1 MASTV
6 YTESVVTL
14 NATQAE
20 ATMNALKSS
29 ADDLRKKMIEAT
41 KLGNTEDAAK
51 YQKQLDQVN
60 KSMQSIRKETK
71 DYADIMKKINGSSLN
86 ELAKAYS
93 GLNRQI
99 KNLVPGTQ
107 EFIEKSKQLKQVKAR
122 MDEINAGIKG
132 TNKTLDSLKGL
143 LPKIGLATFFVAAG
157 KALMKFAKDA
167 VAQTQLIGDRWGQ
180 FTSGMSHA
188 YNTFVADLSSGKGW
202 KELIQN
208 MRDSYKVGKE
218 VAAILD
224 EIFERNN
231 SLSLKE
237 AEYNVEIEK
246 NKQIMKDVSK
256 TDEERLAAA
265 EEAMRLERELANERK
280 EIAAQE
286 AEARKMEL
294 QDRTKLSD
302 AELEFYVKE
311 YNQNRDILLQA
322 QEYNAEVRRLENT
335 VKASQ
340 MSAMWANNAVSAA
353 QAGEQIQAAQKALR
367 DYIDTADEGLKKV
380 AEMDAKYQLSND
392 ELVDNYVKATVKM
405 KNADADYYR
414 STTRTVTTINSLRKD
429 ISNSRQK
436 ASEDAYKKEISDVDK
451 HQREMQ
457 VKAKEAY
464 AKGEISEKQYQDRL
478 LAIQEQ
484 ALKSKMA
491 ISERYKKDTIEFQS
505 QLLDLTIKQQEEFRK
520 LMEEAEKDAEKVFKE
535 IYEQSEAEIKEIMD
549 QIDVEFEAEIQH
561 LLELVDKAKEVRDA
575 LDPSTALG
583 EQMQTEM
590 ASLQE
595 MYDNRLLTEE
605 EFQKAK
611 QALVKRYMQE
621 NLNIE
626 LEGWEKGMQK
636 AQSIIEGVSNMVTA
650 LQDAE
655 QAHLDARMK
664 AEIAAVGDNAER
676 KEEIENEYEQKKL
689 ETQKKYAVADM
700 VISIAKTLAA
710 GALAVMQAFAQLGPI
725 PGAIAAGIIGIT
737 TAAEVA
743 SIVAQKNAIMATT
756 AGSTGSSSSST
767 QIGARVPTGFSS
779 GGYTTPASNDYQE
792 VGVVHANEWVA
803 PASMVRS
810 NPIVFRRLEQARKR
824 GTSISGISGFADGGM
839 TSPSSD
845 MVAPSLASM
854 DPALIAQLV
863 AVLQYII
870 DNGIPA
876 YVVLS
881 QINAQQELQMNMKKI
896 TGKV

>member
-1 MASTV
+1 MASTI
-6 YTESVVTL
+6 YTESIVTL

-71 DYADIMKKINGSSLN
+71 DYADIMKKLNGSSLN

-122 MDEINAGIKG
+122 MDEINSGIKG

-167 VAQTQLIGDRWGQ
+167 VAQTQLIGDKWGQ

-188 YNTFVADLSSGKGW
+188 YNTFVADLTSGKGW
-202 KELIQN
+202 KELIEN
-208 MRDSYKVGKE
+208 MRESYKVGKE
-218 VAAILD
+218 VAAMLD
-224 EIFERNN
+224 EIFERQN
-231 SLSLKE
+231 SLSLME

-246 NKQIMKDVSK
+246 NKQIMKDTSK
-256 TDEERLAAA
+256 SEEERLAAA
-265 EEAMRLERELANERK
+265 EEAMRLEKELAEQKK

-302 AELEFYVKE
+302 AELEFYVRQ

-322 QEYNAEVRRLENT
+322 QEYNAHVKELEAAVR
-335 VKASQ
+335 ASKF
-340 MSAMWANNAVSAA
+340 SAMWADNAVAVAA
-353 QAGEQIQAAQKALR
+353 ASQQMQQAQQALQ
-367 DYIDTADEGLKKV
+367 DYINTADEGLKKV

-392 ELVDNYVKATVKM
+392 ELVDNYVKARVKM
-405 KNADADYYR
+405 TNADAEYYR
-414 STTRTVTTINSLRKD
+414 STTKTVTTINSLRKEM
-429 ISNSRQK
+429 SSGHQK
-436 ASEDAYKKEISDVDK
+436 AADDAYKKEISEVDK
-451 HQREMQ
+451 HQKEME

-464 AKGEISEKQYQDRL
+464 AKGEISEQQYQNRL
-478 LAIQEQ
+478 LSIQEQ
-484 ALKSKMA
+484 ALRSKMA
-491 ISERYKKDTIEFQS
+491 ISERYKKETLEYQS
-505 QLLDLTIKQQEEFRK
+505 QLLDMTIKQQQEFKK
-520 LMEEAEKDAEKVFKE
+520 LLEEAEKDAEKVFQE
-535 IYEQSEAEIKEIMD
+535 LAEQSEADIKEIMD
-549 QIDVEFEAEIQH
+549 DLDAEFQAEIDH
-561 LLELVDKAKEVRDA
+561 LLELCDQAKKVRDA
-575 LDPSTALG
+575 LDPKTALG
-583 EQMQTEM
+583 EQMQTEL

-605 EFQKAK
+605 EFQRAK
-611 QALVKRYMQE
+611 HDLVKRYMQE
-621 NLNIE
+621 NLNLE

-636 AQSIIEGVSNMVTA
+636 AQSIIEGASNMVTA

-655 QAHLDARMK
+655 QARLEARMQ
-664 AEIAAVGDNAER
+664 AELSAVGDNAEAR
-676 KEEIENEYEQKKL
+676 EEIENKYEQKKL

-700 VISIAKTLAA
+700 VINIAKTLAA

-725 PGAIAAGIIGIT
+725 AGAVMAGVIGVT
-737 TAAEVA
+737 TAAEIA
-743 SIVAQKNAIMATT
+743 TIVAQKNAIMATT
-756 AGSTGSSSSST
+756 AGSTGSSSP
-767 QIGARVPTGFSS
+767 QIGARVATGYSG
-779 GGYTTPASNDYQE
+779 GGYTTKAGNDYQE

-803 PASMVRS
+803 PASMVRA

-824 GTSISGISGFADGGM
+824 GTSVSGVSGFADGGM
-839 TSPSSD
+839 TTPSSN
-845 MVAPSLASM
+845 MVAPGLSSM
-854 DPALIAQLV
+854 DPALVAQLV

-876 YVVLS
+876 YVLLS
-881 QINAQQELQMNMKKI
+881 EINSQQELQSTMKKI
-896 TGKV
+896 TGKK

>member
-1 MASTV
+1 MASTI
-6 YTESVVTL
+6 YTESIVTL

-71 DYADIMKKINGSSLN
+71 DYADIMKKLNGSSLN

-122 MDEINAGIKG
+122 MDEINSGIKG

-167 VAQTQLIGDRWGQ
+167 VAQTQLIGDKWGQ

-202 KELIQN
+202 RELIQN
-208 MRDSYKVGKE
+208 MRESYKVGKE
-218 VAAILD
+218 VAAMLD
-224 EIFERNN
+224 EIFERQN
-231 SLSLKE
+231 SLSLQE

-246 NKQIMKDVSK
+246 NKQIMKDTSK
-256 TDEERLAAA
+256 TEEERLAAA

-286 AEARKMEL
+286 AEARKLEL
-294 QDRTKLSD
+294 QDRTKMSD
-302 AELEFYVKE
+302 AELEFYIRE

-322 QEYNAEVRRLENT
+322 KEYNAEVRRLEAA
-335 VKASQ
+335 VKASR
-340 MSAMWANNAVSAA
+340 STAMWADNAVAIAA
-353 QAGEQIQAAQKALR
+353 AGEQMERARQALQ
-367 DYIDTADEGLKKV
+367 DYINTADEGLKRV

-392 ELVDNYVKATVKM
+392 ELVDNYVKARVKM
-405 KNADADYYR
+405 TNADADYYR
-414 STTRTVTTINSLRKD
+414 STTRTVTTINSLRKEM
-429 ISNSRQK
+429 SSGHQK
-436 ASEDAYKKEISDVDK
+436 AADDAYKKEISEVEK
-451 HQREMQ
+451 HQKEME

-464 AKGEISEKQYQDRL
+464 AKGEISEQQYQDRL
-478 LAIQEQ
+478 ISIQEQ
-484 ALKSKMA
+484 ALRSKMA
-491 ISERYKKDTIEFQS
+491 ISERYKKETLEYQS
-505 QLLDLTIKQQEEFRK
+505 QLLDMTIKQQQEFKK
-520 LMEEAEKDAEKVFKE
+520 LLEEAEKDAEKVFQD
-535 IYEQSEAEIKEIMD
+535 IAEQSEADIKEIMD
-549 QIDVEFEAEIQH
+549 DLDAEFQAEIDH
-561 LLELVDKAKEVRDA
+561 LLELCDQAKKVRDA
-575 LDPSTALG
+575 LDPKTALG
-583 EQMQTEM
+583 EQMQTEL

-605 EFQKAK
+605 EFQRAK
-611 QALVKRYMQE
+611 HDLVKRYMQE
-621 NLNIE
+621 NLNLE

-636 AQSIIEGVSNMVTA
+636 AQSIIEGASNMVTA

-655 QAHLDARMK
+655 QARLEARMQ
-664 AEIAAVGDNAER
+664 AELSAVGDNAEAR
-676 KEEIENEYEQKKL
+676 EEIENKYEQKKL

-700 VISIAKTLAA
+700 VINIAKTLAA

-725 PGAIAAGIIGIT
+725 AGAVMAGVIGVT
-737 TAAEVA
+737 TAAEIA
-743 SIVAQKNAIMATT
+743 TIVAQKNAIMATT
-756 AGSTGSSSSST
+756 AGSTGSSSP
-767 QIGARVPTGFSS
+767 QIGARVATGYSG
-779 GGYTTPASNDYQE
+779 GGYTTEAGNDYKE

-803 PASMVRS
+803 PASMVRA

-824 GTSISGISGFADGGM
+824 GTSVSGVSGFADGGM
-839 TSPSSD
+839 TTPSSN
-845 MVAPSLASM
+845 MVAPGLSSM
-854 DPALIAQLV
+854 DPALVAQLV

-876 YVVLS
+876 YVLLS
-881 QINAQQELQMNMKKI
+881 EINSQQELQSTMKKI
-896 TGKV
+896 TGKK

>member
-1 MASTV
+1 MASTI
-6 YTESVVTL
+6 YTESIVTL

-71 DYADIMKKINGSSLN
+71 DYADIMKKLNGSSLN

-122 MDEINAGIKG
+122 MDEINSGIKG

-167 VAQTQLIGDRWGQ
+167 VAQTQLIGDKWGQ

-188 YNTFVADLSSGKGW
+188 YNTFVADLTSGKGW
-202 KELIQN
+202 KELIEN
-208 MRDSYKVGKE
+208 MRESYKVGKE
-218 VAAILD
+218 VAAMLD
-224 EIFERNN
+224 EIFERQN
-231 SLSLKE
+231 SLSLME

-246 NKQIMKDVSK
+246 NKQIMKDTSK
-256 TDEERLAAA
+256 SEEERLAAA
-265 EEAMRLERELANERK
+265 EEAMRLEKELAEQKK

-302 AELEFYVKE
+302 AELEFYVRQ

-322 QEYNAEVRRLENT
+322 QEYNAHVKELEAAVR
-335 VKASQ
+335 ASKF
-340 MSAMWANNAVSAA
+340 SAMWADNAVAVAA
-353 QAGEQIQAAQKALR
+353 ASQQMQQAQQALR
-367 DYIDTADEGLKKV
+367 DYINTADEGLKKV

-392 ELVDNYVKATVKM
+392 ELVDNYVKARVKM
-405 KNADADYYR
+405 TNADAEYYR
-414 STTRTVTTINSLRKD
+414 STTKTVTTINSLRKEM
-429 ISNSRQK
+429 SSGHQK
-436 ASEDAYKKEISDVDK
+436 AADDAYKKEISEVDK
-451 HQREMQ
+451 HQKEME

-464 AKGEISEKQYQDRL
+464 AKGEISEQQYQNRIL
-478 LAIQEQ
+478 SIQEQ
-484 ALKSKMA
+484 ALRSKMA
-491 ISERYKKDTIEFQS
+491 ISERYKKETLEYQS
-505 QLLDLTIKQQEEFRK
+505 QLLDMTIKQQQEFKK
-520 LMEEAEKDAEKVFKE
+520 LLEEAEKDAEKVFQE
-535 IYEQSEAEIKEIMD
+535 LAEQSEADIKEIMD
-549 QIDVEFEAEIQH
+549 DLDAEFQAEIDH
-561 LLELVDKAKEVRDA
+561 LLELCDQAKKVRDA
-575 LDPSTALG
+575 LDPKTALG
-583 EQMQTEM
+583 EQMQTEL

-605 EFQKAK
+605 EFQRAK
-611 QALVKRYMQE
+611 HDLVKRYMQE
-621 NLNIE
+621 NLNLE

-636 AQSIIEGVSNMVTA
+636 AQSIIEGASNMVTA

-655 QAHLDARMK
+655 QARLEARMQ
-664 AEIAAVGDNAER
+664 AELSAVGDNAEAR
-676 KEEIENEYEQKKL
+676 EEIENKYEQKKL

-700 VISIAKTLAA
+700 VINIAKTLAA

-725 PGAIAAGIIGIT
+725 AGAVMAGVIGVT
-737 TAAEVA
+737 TAAEIA
-743 SIVAQKNAIMATT
+743 TIVAQKNAIMATT
-756 AGSTGSSSSST
+756 AGSTGSSSP
-767 QIGARVPTGFSS
+767 QIGARVATGYSG
-779 GGYTTPASNDYQE
+779 GGYTTEAGNDYKE

-803 PASMVRS
+803 PASMVRA

-824 GTSISGISGFADGGM
+824 GTSVSGVSGFADGGM
-839 TSPSSD
+839 TTPSSN
-845 MVAPSLASM
+845 MVAPGLSSM
-854 DPALIAQLV
+854 DPALVAQLV

-876 YVVLS
+876 YVLLS
-881 QINAQQELQMNMKKI
+881 EINSQQELQSTMKKI
-896 TGKV
+896 TGKK

>member
-1 MASTV
+1 MASTI
-6 YTESVVTL
+6 YTESIVTL

-71 DYADIMKKINGSSLN
+71 DYADIMKKLNGSSLN

-122 MDEINAGIKG
+122 MDEINSGIKG

-167 VAQTQLIGDRWGQ
+167 VAQTQLIGDKWGQ

-188 YNTFVADLSSGKGW
+188 YNTFVADLTSGKGW
-202 KELIQN
+202 KELIEN
-208 MRDSYKVGKE
+208 MRESYKVGKE
-218 VAAILD
+218 VAAMLD
-224 EIFERNN
+224 EIFERQN
-231 SLSLKE
+231 SLSLME

-246 NKQIMKDVSK
+246 NKQIMKDTSK
-256 TDEERLAAA
+256 SEEERLAAA
-265 EEAMRLERELANERK
+265 EEAMRLEKELAEQKK

-302 AELEFYVKE
+302 AELEFYVRQ

-322 QEYNAEVRRLENT
+322 QEYNAHVKELEAAVR
-335 VKASQ
+335 ASKF
-340 MSAMWANNAVSAA
+340 SAMWADNAVAVAA
-353 QAGEQIQAAQKALR
+353 ASQQMQQAQQALQ
-367 DYIDTADEGLKKV
+367 DYINTADEGLKKV

-392 ELVDNYVKATVKM
+392 ELVDNYVKARVKM
-405 KNADADYYR
+405 TNADAEYYR
-414 STTRTVTTINSLRKD
+414 STTKTVTTINSLRKEM
-429 ISNSRQK
+429 SSGHQK
-436 ASEDAYKKEISDVDK
+436 AADDAYKKEISEVDK
-451 HQREMQ
+451 HQKEME

-464 AKGEISEKQYQDRL
+464 AKGEISEQQYQNRL
-478 LAIQEQ
+478 LSIQEQ
-484 ALKSKMA
+484 ALRSKMA
-491 ISERYKKDTIEFQS
+491 ISERYKKETLEYQS
-505 QLLDLTIKQQEEFRK
+505 QLLDMTIKQQQEFKK
-520 LMEEAEKDAEKVFKE
+520 LLEEAEKDAEKVFQE
-535 IYEQSEAEIKEIMD
+535 LAEQSEADIKEIMD
-549 QIDVEFEAEIQH
+549 DLDAEFQAEIDH
-561 LLELVDKAKEVRDA
+561 LLELCDQAKKVRDA
-575 LDPSTALG
+575 LDPKTALG
-583 EQMQTEM
+583 EQMQTEL

-605 EFQKAK
+605 EFQRAK
-611 QALVKRYMQE
+611 HDLVKRYMQE
-621 NLNIE
+621 NLNLE

-636 AQSIIEGVSNMVTA
+636 AQSIIEGASNMVTA

-655 QAHLDARMK
+655 QARLEARMQ
-664 AEIAAVGDNAER
+664 AELSAVGDNAEAR
-676 KEEIENEYEQKKL
+676 EEIENKYEQKKL

-700 VISIAKTLAA
+700 VINIAKTLAA

-725 PGAIAAGIIGIT
+725 AGAVMAGVIGVT
-737 TAAEVA
+737 TAAEIA
-743 SIVAQKNAIMATT
+743 TIVAQKNAIMATT
-756 AGSTGSSSSST
+756 AGSTGSSSP
-767 QIGARVPTGFSS
+767 QIGARVATGYSG
-779 GGYTTPASNDYQE
+779 GGYTTEAGNDYKE

-803 PASMVRS
+803 PASMVRA

-824 GTSISGISGFADGGM
+824 GTSVSGVSGFADGGM
-839 TSPSSD
+839 TTPSSN
-845 MVAPSLASM
+845 MVAPGLSSM
-854 DPALIAQLV
+854 DPALVAQLV

-876 YVVLS
+876 YVLLS
-881 QINAQQELQMNMKKI
+881 EINSQQELQSTMKKI
-896 TGKV
+896 TGKK

>member
-1 MASTV
+1 MASTI
-6 YTESVVTL
+6 YTESIVTL

-71 DYADIMKKINGSSLN
+71 DYADIMKKLNGSSLN

-122 MDEINAGIKG
+122 MDEINSGIKG

-167 VAQTQLIGDRWGQ
+167 VAQTQLIGDKWGQ

-188 YNTFVADLSSGKGW
+188 YNTFVADLTSGKGW
-202 KELIQN
+202 KELIEN
-208 MRDSYKVGKE
+208 MRESYKVGKE
-218 VAAILD
+218 VAAMLD
-224 EIFERNN
+224 EIFERQN
-231 SLSLKE
+231 SLSLME

-246 NKQIMKDVSK
+246 NKQIMKDTSK
-256 TDEERLAAA
+256 SEEERLAAA

-286 AEARKMEL
+286 AEARKLEL
-294 QDRTKLSD
+294 QDRTKMSD
-302 AELEFYVKE
+302 AELEFYIRE

-322 QEYNAEVRRLENT
+322 QEYNAEVRRLEAA
-335 VKASQ
+335 VKASR
-340 MSAMWANNAVSAA
+340 STAMWADNAVAIAA
-353 QAGEQIQAAQKALR
+353 AGEQMERARQALQ
-367 DYIDTADEGLKKV
+367 DYINTADEGLKKV

-392 ELVDNYVKATVKM
+392 ELVDNYVKARVKM
-405 KNADADYYR
+405 TNADADYYR
-414 STTRTVTTINSLRKD
+414 STTRTVTTINSLRKEM
-429 ISNSRQK
+429 STGHQK
-436 ASEDAYKKEISDVDK
+436 AADDAYKKEIAGVDK
-451 HQREMQ
+451 HQKEME

-464 AKGEISEKQYQDRL
+464 AKGEISEQQYQDRL
-478 LAIQEQ
+478 LSIQEQ

-491 ISERYKKDTIEFQS
+491 ISERYKKETLEYQS
-505 QLLDLTIKQQEEFRK
+505 QLLDLTIKQQQEFKK
-520 LMEEAEKDAEKVFKE
+520 LLEEAEKDAEKVFQE
-535 IYEQSEAEIKEIMD
+535 LAEQSEADIKEIMD
-549 QIDVEFEAEIQH
+549 DLDAEFQAEIDH
-561 LLELVDKAKEVRDA
+561 LLELCDQAKKVRDA
-575 LDPSTALG
+575 LDPKTALG
-583 EQMQTEM
+583 EQMQTEL

-605 EFQKAK
+605 EFQRAK
-611 QALVKRYMQE
+611 HDLVKRYMQE
-621 NLNIE
+621 NLNLE

-636 AQSIIEGVSNMVTA
+636 AQSIIEGASNMVTA

-655 QAHLDARMK
+655 QARLEARMQ
-664 AEIAAVGDNAER
+664 AELSAVGDNAEAR
-676 KEEIENEYEQKKL
+676 EEIENKYEQKKL

-700 VISIAKTLAA
+700 VINIAKTLAA

-725 PGAIAAGIIGIT
+725 AGAVMAGVIGVT
-737 TAAEVA
+737 TAAEIA
-743 SIVAQKNAIMATT
+743 TIVAQKNAIMATT
-756 AGSTGSSSSST
+756 AGSTGSSSP
-767 QIGARVPTGFSS
+767 QIGARVATGYSG
-779 GGYTTPASNDYQE
+779 GGYTTEAGNDYKE

-803 PASMVRS
+803 PASMVRA

-824 GTSISGISGFADGGM
+824 GTSVSGVSGFADGGM
-839 TSPSSD
+839 TTPSSN
-845 MVAPSLASM
+845 MVAPGLSSM
-854 DPALIAQLV
+854 DPALVAQLV

-876 YVVLS
+876 YVLLS
-881 QINAQQELQMNMKKI
+881 EINSQQELQSTMKKI
-896 TGKV
+896 TGKK

>member
-1 MASTV
+1 MASTI
-6 YTESVVTL
+6 YTESIVTL

-71 DYADIMKKINGSSLN
+71 DYADIMKKLNGSSLN

-122 MDEINAGIKG
+122 MDEINSGIKG

-167 VAQTQLIGDRWGQ
+167 VAQTQLIGDKWGQ

-202 KELIQN
+202 RELIQN
-208 MRDSYKVGKE
+208 MRESYKVGKE
-218 VAAILD
+218 VAAMLD
-224 EIFERNN
+224 EIFERQN
-231 SLSLKE
+231 SLSLQE

-246 NKQIMKDVSK
+246 NKQIMKDTSK
-256 TDEERLAAA
+256 TEEERLAAA

-286 AEARKMEL
+286 AEARKLEL
-294 QDRTKLSD
+294 QDRTKMSD
-302 AELEFYVKE
+302 AELEFYIRE

-322 QEYNAEVRRLENT
+322 QEYNAEVRRLEAA
-335 VKASQ
+335 VKASR
-340 MSAMWANNAVSAA
+340 STAMWADNAVAIAA
-353 QAGEQIQAAQKALR
+353 AGEQMERARQALQ
-367 DYIDTADEGLKKV
+367 DYINTADEGLKKV

-392 ELVDNYVKATVKM
+392 ELVDNYVKARVKM
-405 KNADADYYR
+405 TNADADYYR
-414 STTRTVTTINSLRKD
+414 STTRTVTTINSLRKEM
-429 ISNSRQK
+429 STGHQK
-436 ASEDAYKKEISDVDK
+436 AADDAYKKEIAGVDK
-451 HQREMQ
+451 HQKEME

-464 AKGEISEKQYQDRL
+464 AKGEISEQQYQDRL
-478 LAIQEQ
+478 LSIQEQ

-491 ISERYKKDTIEFQS
+491 ISERYKKETLEYQS
-505 QLLDLTIKQQEEFRK
+505 QLLDLTIKQQQEFKK
-520 LMEEAEKDAEKVFKE
+520 LLEEAEKDAEKVFQE
-535 IYEQSEAEIKEIMD
+535 LAEQSEADIKEIMD
-549 QIDVEFEAEIQH
+549 DLDAEFQAEIDH
-561 LLELVDKAKEVRDA
+561 LLELCDQAKKVRDA
-575 LDPSTALG
+575 LDPKTALG
-583 EQMQTEM
+583 EQMQTEL

-605 EFQKAK
+605 EFQRAK
-611 QALVKRYMQE
+611 HDLVKRYMQE
-621 NLNIE
+621 NLNLE

-636 AQSIIEGVSNMVTA
+636 AQSIIEGASNMVTA

-655 QAHLDARMK
+655 QARLEARMQ
-664 AEIAAVGDNAER
+664 AELSAVGDNAEAR
-676 KEEIENEYEQKKL
+676 EEIENKYEQKKL

-700 VISIAKTLAA
+700 VINIAKTLAA

-725 PGAIAAGIIGIT
+725 AGAVMAGVIGVT
-737 TAAEVA
+737 TAAEIA
-743 SIVAQKNAIMATT
+743 TIVAQKNAIMATT
-756 AGSTGSSSSST
+756 AGSTGSSSP
-767 QIGARVPTGFSS
+767 QIGARVATGYSG
-779 GGYTTPASNDYQE
+779 GGYTTEAGNDYKE

-803 PASMVRS
+803 PASMVRA

-824 GTSISGISGFADGGM
+824 GTSVSGVSGFADGGM
-839 TSPSSD
+839 TTPSSN
-845 MVAPSLASM
+845 MVAPGLSSM
-854 DPALIAQLV
+854 DPALVAQLV

-876 YVVLS
+876 YVLLS
-881 QINAQQELQMNMKKI
+881 EINSQQELQSTMKKI
-896 TGKV
+896 TGKK

>member
-1 MASTV
+1 MASTI
-6 YTESVVTL
+6 YTESIVTL

-71 DYADIMKKINGSSLN
+71 DYADIMKKLNGSSLN

-122 MDEINAGIKG
+122 MDEINSGIKG

-167 VAQTQLIGDRWGQ
+167 VAQTQLIGDKWGQ

-202 KELIQN
+202 RELIQN
-208 MRDSYKVGKE
+208 MRESYKVGKE
-218 VAAILD
+218 VAAMLD
-224 EIFERNN
+224 EIFERQN
-231 SLSLKE
+231 SLSLQE

-246 NKQIMKDVSK
+246 NKQIMKDTSK
-256 TDEERLAAA
+256 TEEERLAAA

-286 AEARKMEL
+286 AEARKLEL
-294 QDRTKLSD
+294 QDRTKMSD
-302 AELEFYVKE
+302 AELEFYIRE

-322 QEYNAEVRRLENT
+322 QEYNAEVRRLEAA
-335 VKASQ
+335 VKASR
-340 MSAMWANNAVSAA
+340 STAMWADNAVAIAA
-353 QAGEQIQAAQKALR
+353 AGEQMERARQALQ
-367 DYIDTADEGLKKV
+367 DYINTADEGLKRV

-392 ELVDNYVKATVKM
+392 ELVDNYVKARVKM
-405 KNADADYYR
+405 TNADADYYR
-414 STTRTVTTINSLRKD
+414 STTRTVTTINSLRKEM
-429 ISNSRQK
+429 SSGHQK
-436 ASEDAYKKEISDVDK
+436 AADDAYKKEISEVEK
-451 HQREMQ
+451 HQKEME

-464 AKGEISEKQYQDRL
+464 AKGEISEQQYQDRL
-478 LAIQEQ
+478 ISIQEQ
-484 ALKSKMA
+484 ALRSKMA
-491 ISERYKKDTIEFQS
+491 ISERYKKETLEYQS
-505 QLLDLTIKQQEEFRK
+505 QLLDMTIKQQQEFKK
-520 LMEEAEKDAEKVFKE
+520 LLEEAEKDAEKVFQD
-535 IYEQSEAEIKEIMD
+535 IAEQSEADIKEIMD
-549 QIDVEFEAEIQH
+549 DLDAEFQAEIDH
-561 LLELVDKAKEVRDA
+561 LLELCDQAKKVRDA
-575 LDPSTALG
+575 LDPKTALG
-583 EQMQTEM
+583 EQMQTEL

-605 EFQKAK
+605 EFQRAK
-611 QALVKRYMQE
+611 HDLVKRYMQE
-621 NLNIE
+621 NLNLE

-636 AQSIIEGVSNMVTA
+636 AQSIIEGASNMVTA

-655 QAHLDARMK
+655 QARLEARMQ
-664 AEIAAVGDNAER
+664 AELSAVGDNAEAR
-676 KEEIENEYEQKKL
+676 EEIENKYEQKKL

-700 VISIAKTLAA
+700 VINIAKTLAA

-725 PGAIAAGIIGIT
+725 AGAVMAGVIGVT
-737 TAAEVA
+737 TAAEIA
-743 SIVAQKNAIMATT
+743 TIVAQKNAIMATT
-756 AGSTGSSSSST
+756 AGSTGSSSP
-767 QIGARVPTGFSS
+767 QIGARVATGYSG
-779 GGYTTPASNDYQE
+779 GGYTTEAGNDYQE

-803 PASMVRS
+803 PASMVRA

-824 GTSISGISGFADGGM
+824 GTSVSGVSGFADGGM
-839 TSPSSD
+839 TTPSSN
-845 MVAPSLASM
+845 MVAPGLSSM
-854 DPALIAQLV
+854 DPALVAQLV

-876 YVVLS
+876 YVLLS
-881 QINAQQELQMNMKKI
+881 EINSQQELQSTMKKI
-896 TGKV
+896 TGKK

>member
-1 MASTV
+1 MASTI
-6 YTESVVTL
+6 YTESIVTL

-122 MDEINAGIKG
+122 MDEINSGIKG

-167 VAQTQLIGDRWGQ
+167 VAQTQLIGDKWGQ

-188 YNTFVADLSSGKGW
+188 YNTFVADLTSGKGW
-202 KELIQN
+202 KELIEN
-208 MRDSYKVGKE
+208 MRESYKVGKE
-218 VAAILD
+218 VAAMLD
-224 EIFERNN
+224 EIFERQN
-231 SLSLKE
+231 SLSLME

-246 NKQIMKDVSK
+246 NKQIMKDTSK
-256 TDEERLAAA
+256 SEEERLAAA
-265 EEAMRLERELANERK
+265 EEAMRLEKELAEQKK

-302 AELEFYVKE
+302 AELEFYVRQ

-322 QEYNAEVRRLENT
+322 QEYNAHVKELEAAVR
-335 VKASQ
+335 ASKF
-340 MSAMWANNAVSAA
+340 SAMWADNAVAVAA
-353 QAGEQIQAAQKALR
+353 ASQQMQQAQQALQ
-367 DYIDTADEGLKKV
+367 DYINTADEGLKKV

-392 ELVDNYVKATVKM
+392 ELVDNYVKARVKM
-405 KNADADYYR
+405 TNADAEYYR
-414 STTRTVTTINSLRKD
+414 STTKTVTTINSLRKEM
-429 ISNSRQK
+429 SSGHQK
-436 ASEDAYKKEISDVDK
+436 AADDAYKKEISEVDK
-451 HQREMQ
+451 HQKEME

-464 AKGEISEKQYQDRL
+464 AKGEISEQQYQNRL
-478 LAIQEQ
+478 LSIQEQ
-484 ALKSKMA
+484 ALRSKMA
-491 ISERYKKDTIEFQS
+491 ISERYKKETLEYQS
-505 QLLDLTIKQQEEFRK
+505 QLLDMTIKQQQEFKK
-520 LMEEAEKDAEKVFKE
+520 LLEEAEKDAEKVFQE
-535 IYEQSEAEIKEIMD
+535 LAEQSEADIKEIMD
-549 QIDVEFEAEIQH
+549 DLDAEFQAEIDH
-561 LLELVDKAKEVRDA
+561 LLELCDQAKKVRDA
-575 LDPSTALG
+575 LDPKTALG
-583 EQMQTEM
+583 EQMQTEL

-605 EFQKAK
+605 EFQRAK
-611 QALVKRYMQE
+611 HDLVKRYMQE
-621 NLNIE
+621 NLNLE

-636 AQSIIEGVSNMVTA
+636 AQSIIEGASNMVTA

-655 QAHLDARMK
+655 QARLEARMQ
-664 AEIAAVGDNAER
+664 AELSAVGDNAEAR
-676 KEEIENEYEQKKL
+676 EEIENKYEQKKL

-700 VISIAKTLAA
+700 VINIAKTLAA

-725 PGAIAAGIIGIT
+725 AGAVMAGVIGVT
-737 TAAEVA
+737 TAAEIA
-743 SIVAQKNAIMATT
+743 TIVAQKNAIMATT
-756 AGSTGSSSSST
+756 AGSTGSSSP
-767 QIGARVPTGFSS
+767 QIGARVATGYSG
-779 GGYTTPASNDYQE
+779 GGYTTEAGNDYKE

-803 PASMVRS
+803 PASMVRA

-824 GTSISGISGFADGGM
+824 GTSVSGVSGFADGGM
-839 TSPSSD
+839 TTPSSN
-845 MVAPSLASM
+845 MVAPGLSSM
-854 DPALIAQLV
+854 DPALVAQLV

-876 YVVLS
+876 YVLLS
-881 QINAQQELQMNMKKI
+881 EINSQQELQSTMKKI
-896 TGKV
+896 TGKK

>member
-1 MASTV
+1 MASTI
-6 YTESVVTL
+6 YTESIVTL

-71 DYADIMKKINGSSLN
+71 DYADIMKKLNGSSLN

-107 EFIEKSKQLKQVKAR
+107 EFIEKSKQLRQVKAR
-122 MDEINAGIKG
+122 MDEINSGIKG

-188 YNTFVADLSSGKGW
+188 YNTFVADLTSGKGW
-202 KELIQN
+202 RELIEN
-208 MRDSYKVGKE
+208 MRESYKVGKE
-218 VAAILD
+218 VAAMLD
-224 EIFERNN
+224 EIFERQN
-231 SLSLKE
+231 SLSLQE

-246 NKQIMKDVSK
+246 NKQIMKDTSK
-256 TDEERLAAA
+256 TEEERLAAA

-286 AEARKMEL
+286 AEARKLEL
-294 QDRTKLSD
+294 QDRTKMSD
-302 AELEFYVKE
+302 AELEFYIRE

-322 QEYNAEVRRLENT
+322 QEYNAEVRRLEAA
-335 VKASQ
+335 VKASR
-340 MSAMWANNAVSAA
+340 STAMWADNAVAIAA
-353 QAGEQIQAAQKALR
+353 AGEQMERARQALQ
-367 DYIDTADEGLKKV
+367 DYINTADEGLKRV

-392 ELVDNYVKATVKM
+392 ELVDNYVKARVKM
-405 KNADADYYR
+405 TNADADYYR
-414 STTRTVTTINSLRKD
+414 STTRTVTTINSLRKEM
-429 ISNSRQK
+429 SSGHQK
-436 ASEDAYKKEISDVDK
+436 AADDAYKKEISEVEK
-451 HQREMQ
+451 HQKEME

-464 AKGEISEKQYQDRL
+464 AKGEISEQQYQDRL
-478 LAIQEQ
+478 ISIQEQ
-484 ALKSKMA
+484 ALRSKMA
-491 ISERYKKDTIEFQS
+491 ISERYKKETLEYQS
-505 QLLDLTIKQQEEFRK
+505 QLLDMTIKQQQEFKK
-520 LMEEAEKDAEKVFKE
+520 LLEEAEKDAEKVFQD
-535 IYEQSEAEIKEIMD
+535 IAEQSEADIKEIMD
-549 QIDVEFEAEIQH
+549 DLDAEFQAEIDH
-561 LLELVDKAKEVRDA
+561 LLELCDQAKKVRDA
-575 LDPSTALG
+575 LDPKTALG
-583 EQMQTEM
+583 EQMQTEL

-605 EFQKAK
+605 EFQRAK
-611 QALVKRYMQE
+611 HDLVKRYMQE
-621 NLNIE
+621 NLNLE

-636 AQSIIEGVSNMVTA
+636 AQSIIEGASNMVTA

-655 QAHLDARMK
+655 QARLEARMQ
-664 AEIAAVGDNAER
+664 AELSAVGDNAEAR
-676 KEEIENEYEQKKL
+676 EEIENKYEQKKL

-700 VISIAKTLAA
+700 VINIAKTLAA

-725 PGAIAAGIIGIT
+725 AGAVMAGVIGVT
-737 TAAEVA
+737 TAAEIA
-743 SIVAQKNAIMATT
+743 TIVAQKNAIMATT
-756 AGSTGSSSSST
+756 AGSTGSSSP
-767 QIGARVPTGFSS
+767 QIGARVATGYSG
-779 GGYTTPASNDYQE
+779 GGYTTEAGNDYKE

-803 PASMVRS
+803 PASMVRA

-824 GTSISGISGFADGGM
+824 GTSVSGVSGFADGGM
-839 TSPSSD
+839 TTPSSN
-845 MVAPSLASM
+845 MVAPGLSSM
-854 DPALIAQLV
+854 DPALVAQLV

-876 YVVLS
+876 YVLLS
-881 QINAQQELQMNMKKI
+881 EINSQQELQSTMKKI
-896 TGKV
+896 TGKK

>member
-1 MASTV
+1 MASTI
-6 YTESVVTL
+6 YTESIVTL

-71 DYADIMKKINGSSLN
+71 DYADIMKKLNGSSLN

-107 EFIEKSKQLKQVKAR
+107 EFIEKSKQLRQVKAR
-122 MDEINAGIKG
+122 MDEINSGIKG

-188 YNTFVADLSSGKGW
+188 YNTFVADLTSGKGW
-202 KELIQN
+202 RELIEN
-208 MRDSYKVGKE
+208 MRESYKVGKE
-218 VAAILD
+218 VAAMLD
-224 EIFERNN
+224 EIFERQN
-231 SLSLKE
+231 SLSLQE

-246 NKQIMKDVSK
+246 NKQIMKDTSK
-256 TDEERLAAA
+256 SEEERLAAA
-265 EEAMRLERELANERK
+265 EEAMRLEKELAEQKK

-302 AELEFYVKE
+302 AELEFYVRQ

-322 QEYNAEVRRLENT
+322 QEYNAHVKELEAA
-335 VKASQ
+335 VKASKF
-340 MSAMWANNAVSAA
+340 SAMWADNAVAVAA
-353 QAGEQIQAAQKALR
+353 ASQQMQQAQQALQ
-367 DYIDTADEGLKKV
+367 DYINTADEGLKKV

-392 ELVDNYVKATVKM
+392 ELVDNYVKARVKM
-405 KNADADYYR
+405 TNADAEYYR
-414 STTRTVTTINSLRKD
+414 STTKTVTTINSLRKEM
-429 ISNSRQK
+429 SSGHQK
-436 ASEDAYKKEISDVDK
+436 AADDAYKKEISEVEK
-451 HQREMQ
+451 HQKEME

-464 AKGEISEKQYQDRL
+464 AKGEISEQQYQDRL
-478 LAIQEQ
+478 ISIQEQ
-484 ALKSKMA
+484 ALRSKMA
-491 ISERYKKDTIEFQS
+491 ISERYKKETLEYQS
-505 QLLDLTIKQQEEFRK
+505 QLLDLTIKQQQEFKK
-520 LMEEAEKDAEKVFKE
+520 LLEEAEKDAEKVFQE
-535 IYEQSEAEIKEIMD
+535 LAEQSEADIKEIMD
-549 QIDVEFEAEIQH
+549 DLDAEFQAEIDH
-561 LLELVDKAKEVRDA
+561 LLELCDQAKKVRDA
-575 LDPSTALG
+575 LDPKTALG
-583 EQMQTEM
+583 EQMQTEL

-605 EFQKAK
+605 EFQRAK
-611 QALVKRYMQE
+611 HDLVKRYMQE
-621 NLNIE
+621 NLNLE

-636 AQSIIEGVSNMVTA
+636 AQSIIEGASNMVTA

-655 QAHLDARMK
+655 QARLEARMQ
-664 AEIAAVGDNAER
+664 AELSAVGDNAEAR
-676 KEEIENEYEQKKL
+676 EEIENKYEQKKL

-700 VISIAKTLAA
+700 VINIAKTLAA

-725 PGAIAAGIIGIT
+725 AGAVMAGVIGVT
-737 TAAEVA
+737 TAAEIA
-743 SIVAQKNAIMATT
+743 TIVAQKNAIMATT
-756 AGSTGSSSSST
+756 AGSTGSSSP
-767 QIGARVPTGFSS
+767 QIGARVATGYSG
-779 GGYTTPASNDYQE
+779 GGYTTEAGNDYQE

-803 PASMVRS
+803 PASMVRA

-824 GTSISGISGFADGGM
+824 GTSVSGVSGFADGGM
-839 TSPSSD
+839 TTPSSN
-845 MVAPSLASM
+845 MVAPGLSSM
-854 DPALIAQLV
+854 DPALVAQLV

-876 YVVLS
+876 YVLLS
-881 QINAQQELQMNMKKI
+881 EINSQQELQSTMKKI
-896 TGKV
+896 TGKK

>member
-1 MASTV
+1 MASTI
-6 YTESVVTL
+6 YTESIVTL

-71 DYADIMKKINGSSLN
+71 DYADIMKKLNGSSLN

-122 MDEINAGIKG
+122 MDEINSGIKG

-157 KALMKFAKDA
+157 KALMKFAKDT
-167 VAQTQLIGDRWGQ
+167 VAQTQLIGDKWGQ

-188 YNTFVADLSSGKGW
+188 YNTFVADLTSGKGW
-202 KELIQN
+202 KELIEN
-208 MRDSYKVGKE
+208 MRESYKVGKE
-218 VAAILD
+218 VAAMLD
-224 EIFERNN
+224 EIFERQN
-231 SLSLKE
+231 SLSLME

-246 NKQIMKDVSK
+246 NKQIMKDTSK
-256 TDEERLAAA
+256 SEEERLAAA
-265 EEAMRLERELANERK
+265 EEAMRLEKELAEQKK

-302 AELEFYVKE
+302 AELEFYVRQ

-322 QEYNAEVRRLENT
+322 QEYNAHVKELEAAVR
-335 VKASQ
+335 ASKF
-340 MSAMWANNAVSAA
+340 SAMWADNAVAVAA
-353 QAGEQIQAAQKALR
+353 ASQQMQQAQQALQ
-367 DYIDTADEGLKKV
+367 DYINTADEGLKKV

-392 ELVDNYVKATVKM
+392 ELVDNYVKARVKM
-405 KNADADYYR
+405 TNADAEYYR
-414 STTRTVTTINSLRKD
+414 STTKTVTTINSLRKEM
-429 ISNSRQK
+429 SSGHQK
-436 ASEDAYKKEISDVDK
+436 AADDAYKKEISEVGK
-451 HQREMQ
+451 HQKEME

-464 AKGEISEKQYQDRL
+464 AKGEISEQQYQNRL
-478 LAIQEQ
+478 LSIQEQ
-484 ALKSKMA
+484 ALRSKMA
-491 ISERYKKDTIEFQS
+491 ISERYKKETLEYQS
-505 QLLDLTIKQQEEFRK
+505 QLLDMTIKQQQEFKK
-520 LMEEAEKDAEKVFKE
+520 LLEEAEKDAEKVFQE
-535 IYEQSEAEIKEIMD
+535 LAEQSEADIKEIMD
-549 QIDVEFEAEIQH
+549 DLDAEFQAEIDH
-561 LLELVDKAKEVRDA
+561 LLELCDQAKKVRDA
-575 LDPSTALG
+575 LDPKTALG
-583 EQMQTEM
+583 EQMQTEL

-605 EFQKAK
+605 EFQRAK
-611 QALVKRYMQE
+611 HDLVKRYMQE
-621 NLNIE
+621 NLNLE

-636 AQSIIEGVSNMVTA
+636 AQSIIEGASNMVTA

-655 QAHLDARMK
+655 QARLEARMQ
-664 AEIAAVGDNAER
+664 AELSAVGDNAEAR
-676 KEEIENEYEQKKL
+676 EEIENKYEQKKL

-700 VISIAKTLAA
+700 VINIAKTLAA

-725 PGAIAAGIIGIT
+725 AGAVMAGVIGVN
-737 TAAEVA
+737 TAAEIA
-743 SIVAQKNAIMATT
+743 TIVAQKNAIMATT
-756 AGSTGSSSSST
+756 AGSTGSSSP
-767 QIGARVPTGFSS
+767 QIGARVATGYSG
-779 GGYTTPASNDYQE
+779 GGYTTKAGNDYQE

-803 PASMVRS
+803 PASMVRA

-824 GTSISGISGFADGGM
+824 GTSVSGVSGFADGGM
-839 TSPSSD
+839 TTPSSN
-845 MVAPSLASM
+845 MVAPGLSSM
-854 DPALIAQLV
+854 DPALVAQLV

-876 YVVLS
+876 YVLLS
-881 QINAQQELQMNMKKI
+881 EINSQQELQSTMKKI
-896 TGKV
+896 TGKK

>member
-1 MASTV
+1 MASTI
-6 YTESVVTL
+6 YTESIVTL

-71 DYADIMKKINGSSLN
+71 DYADIMKKLNGSSLN

-122 MDEINAGIKG
+122 MDEINSGIKG

-167 VAQTQLIGDRWGQ
+167 VAQTQLIGDKWGQ

-202 KELIQN
+202 RELIQN
-208 MRDSYKVGKE
+208 MRESYKVGKE
-218 VAAILD
+218 VAAMLD
-224 EIFERNN
+224 EIFERQN
-231 SLSLKE
+231 SLSLQE

-246 NKQIMKDVSK
+246 NKQIMKDTSK
-256 TDEERLAAA
+256 TEEERLAAA

-286 AEARKMEL
+286 AEARKLEL
-294 QDRTKLSD
+294 QDRTKMSD
-302 AELEFYVKE
+302 AELEFYIRE

-322 QEYNAEVRRLENT
+322 QEYNAEVRRLEAA
-335 VKASQ
+335 VKASR
-340 MSAMWANNAVSAA
+340 STAMWADNAVAIAA
-353 QAGEQIQAAQKALR
+353 AGEQMERARQALQ
-367 DYIDTADEGLKKV
+367 DYINTADEGLKKV

-392 ELVDNYVKATVKM
+392 ELVDNYVKARVKM
-405 KNADADYYR
+405 TNADADYYR
-414 STTRTVTTINSLRKD
+414 STTRTVTTINSLRKEM
-429 ISNSRQK
+429 SSGHQK
-436 ASEDAYKKEISDVDK
+436 AADDAYKKEISEVEK
-451 HQREMQ
+451 HQKEME

-464 AKGEISEKQYQDRL
+464 AKGEISEQQYQDRL
-478 LAIQEQ
+478 LSIQEQ

-491 ISERYKKDTIEFQS
+491 ISERYKKETLEYQS
-505 QLLDLTIKQQEEFRK
+505 QLLDLTIKQQQEFKK
-520 LMEEAEKDAEKVFKE
+520 LLEEAEKDAEKVFQDLA
-535 IYEQSEAEIKEIMD
+535 EQSEADIKEIMD
-549 QIDVEFEAEIQH
+549 DLDAEFQAEIDH
-561 LLELVDKAKEVRDA
+561 LLELCDQAKKVRDA
-575 LDPSTALG
+575 LDPKTALG
-583 EQMQTEM
+583 EQMQTEL

-605 EFQKAK
+605 EFQRAK
-611 QALVKRYMQE
+611 HDLVKRYMQE
-621 NLNIE
+621 NLNLE

-636 AQSIIEGVSNMVTA
+636 AQSIIEGASNMVTA

-655 QAHLDARMK
+655 QARLEARMQ
-664 AEIAAVGDNAER
+664 AELSAVGDNAEAR
-676 KEEIENEYEQKKL
+676 EEIENKYEQKKL

-700 VISIAKTLAA
+700 VINIAKTLAA

-725 PGAIAAGIIGIT
+725 AGAVMAGVIGVT
-737 TAAEVA
+737 TAAEIA
-743 SIVAQKNAIMATT
+743 TIVAQKNAIMATT
-756 AGSTGSSSSST
+756 AGSTGSSSP
-767 QIGARVPTGFSS
+767 QIGARVATGYSG
-779 GGYTTPASNDYQE
+779 GGYTTEAGNDYKE

-803 PASMVRS
+803 PASMVRA

-824 GTSISGISGFADGGM
+824 GTSVSGVSGFADGGM
-839 TSPSSD
+839 TTPSSN
-845 MVAPSLASM
+845 MVAPGLSSM
-854 DPALIAQLV
+854 DPALVAQLV

-876 YVVLS
+876 YVLLS
-881 QINAQQELQMNMKKI
+881 EINSQQELQSTMKKI
-896 TGKV
+896 TGKK

>member
-1 MASTV
+1 MASTI
-6 YTESVVTL
+6 YTESIVTL

-71 DYADIMKKINGSSLN
+71 DYADIMKKLNGSSLN

-122 MDEINAGIKG
+122 MDEINSGIKG

-157 KALMKFAKDA
+157 KALMKLAKDA
-167 VAQTQLIGDRWGQ
+167 VAQTQLIGDKWGQ

-188 YNTFVADLSSGKGW
+188 YNTFVADLTSGKGW
-202 KELIQN
+202 RELIEN
-208 MRDSYKVGKE
+208 MRESYKVGKE
-218 VAAILD
+218 VAAMLD
-224 EIFERNN
+224 EIFERQN
-231 SLSLKE
+231 SLSLQE

-246 NKQIMKDVSK
+246 NKQIMKDTSK
-256 TDEERLAAA
+256 TEEERLAAA

-294 QDRTKLSD
+294 QDRTKMSD
-302 AELEFYVKE
+302 AELEFYIRE

-322 QEYNAEVRRLENT
+322 QEYNAEVRRLEAA
-335 VKASQ
+335 VKASR
-340 MSAMWANNAVSAA
+340 STAMWADNAVAIAA
-353 QAGEQIQAAQKALR
+353 AGEQMERARQALQ
-367 DYIDTADEGLKKV
+367 DYINTADEGLKKV

-392 ELVDNYVKATVKM
+392 ELVDNYVKARVKM
-405 KNADADYYR
+405 TNADADYYR
-414 STTRTVTTINSLRKD
+414 STTRTVTTINSLRKEM
-429 ISNSRQK
+429 SSGHQK
-436 ASEDAYKKEISDVDK
+436 AADDAYKKEISEVEK
-451 HQREMQ
+451 HQKEME

-464 AKGEISEKQYQDRL
+464 AKGEISEQQYQDRL
-478 LAIQEQ
+478 LSIQEQ

-491 ISERYKKDTIEFQS
+491 ISERYKKETLEYQS
-505 QLLDLTIKQQEEFRK
+505 QLLDLTIKQQQEFKK
-520 LMEEAEKDAEKVFKE
+520 LLEEAEKDAEKVFQD
-535 IYEQSEAEIKEIMD
+535 IAEQSEADIKEIMD
-549 QIDVEFEAEIQH
+549 DLDAEFQAEIDH
-561 LLELVDKAKEVRDA
+561 LLELCDQAKKVRDA
-575 LDPSTALG
+575 LDPKTALG
-583 EQMQTEM
+583 EQMQTEL

-605 EFQKAK
+605 EFQRAK
-611 QALVKRYMQE
+611 HDLVKRYMQE
-621 NLNIE
+621 NLNLE

-636 AQSIIEGVSNMVTA
+636 AQSIIEGASNMVTA

-655 QAHLDARMK
+655 QARLEARMQ
-664 AEIAAVGDNAER
+664 AELSAVGDNAEAR
-676 KEEIENEYEQKKL
+676 EEIENKYEQKKL

-700 VISIAKTLAA
+700 VINIAKTLAA

-725 PGAIAAGIIGIT
+725 AGAVMAGVIGVT
-737 TAAEVA
+737 TAAEIA
-743 SIVAQKNAIMATT
+743 TIVAQKNAIMATT
-756 AGSTGSSSSST
+756 AGSTGSSSP
-767 QIGARVPTGFSS
+767 QIGARVATGYSG
-779 GGYTTPASNDYQE
+779 GGYTTEAGNDYKE

-803 PASMVRS
+803 PASMVRA

-824 GTSISGISGFADGGM
+824 GTSVSGVSGFADGGM
-839 TSPSSD
+839 TTPSSN
-845 MVAPSLASM
+845 MVAPGLSSM
-854 DPALIAQLV
+854 DPALVAQLV

-876 YVVLS
+876 YVLLS
-881 QINAQQELQMNMKKI
+881 EINSQQELQSTMKKI
-896 TGKV
+896 TGKK

>member
-1 MASTV
+1 MASTI
-6 YTESVVTL
+6 YTESIVTL

-71 DYADIMKKINGSSLN
+71 DYADIMKKLNGSSLN

-122 MDEINAGIKG
+122 MDEINSGIKG

-188 YNTFVADLSSGKGW
+188 YNTFVADLTSGKGW
-202 KELIQN
+202 RELIEN
-208 MRDSYKVGKE
+208 MRESYKVGKE
-218 VAAILD
+218 VAAMLD
-224 EIFERNN
+224 EIFERQN
-231 SLSLKE
+231 SLSLQE

-246 NKQIMKDVSK
+246 NKQIMKDTSK
-256 TDEERLAAA
+256 TEEERLAAA

-286 AEARKMEL
+286 AEARKLEL
-294 QDRTKLSD
+294 QDRTKMSD
-302 AELEFYVKE
+302 AELEFYIRE

-322 QEYNAEVRRLENT
+322 QEYNAEVRRLEAA
-335 VKASQ
+335 VKASR
-340 MSAMWANNAVSAA
+340 STAMWADNAVAIAA
-353 QAGEQIQAAQKALR
+353 AGEQMERARQALQ
-367 DYIDTADEGLKKV
+367 DYINTADEGLKRV

-392 ELVDNYVKATVKM
+392 ELVDNYVKARVKM
-405 KNADADYYR
+405 TNADADYYR
-414 STTRTVTTINSLRKD
+414 STTRTVTTINSLRKEM
-429 ISNSRQK
+429 SSGHQK
-436 ASEDAYKKEISDVDK
+436 AADDAYKKEISEVEK
-451 HQREMQ
+451 HQKEME

-464 AKGEISEKQYQDRL
+464 AKGEISEQQYQDRL
-478 LAIQEQ
+478 ISIQEQ
-484 ALKSKMA
+484 ALRSKMA
-491 ISERYKKDTIEFQS
+491 ISERYKKETLEYQS
-505 QLLDLTIKQQEEFRK
+505 QLLDMTIKQQQEFKK
-520 LMEEAEKDAEKVFKE
+520 LLEEAEKDAEKVFQD
-535 IYEQSEAEIKEIMD
+535 IAEQSEADIKEIMD
-549 QIDVEFEAEIQH
+549 DLDAEFQAEIDH
-561 LLELVDKAKEVRDA
+561 LLELCDQAKKVRDA
-575 LDPSTALG
+575 LDPKTALG
-583 EQMQTEM
+583 EQMQTEL

-605 EFQKAK
+605 EFQRAK
-611 QALVKRYMQE
+611 HDLVKRYMQE
-621 NLNIE
+621 NLNLE

-636 AQSIIEGVSNMVTA
+636 AQSIIEGASNMVTA

-655 QAHLDARMK
+655 QARLEARMQ
-664 AEIAAVGDNAER
+664 AELSAVGDNAEAR
-676 KEEIENEYEQKKL
+676 EEIENKYEQKKL

-700 VISIAKTLAA
+700 VINIAKTLAA

-725 PGAIAAGIIGIT
+725 AGAVMAGVIGVT
-737 TAAEVA
+737 TAAEIA
-743 SIVAQKNAIMATT
+743 TIVAQKNAIMATT
-756 AGSTGSSSSST
+756 AGSTGSSSP
-767 QIGARVPTGFSS
+767 QIGARVATGYSG
-779 GGYTTPASNDYQE
+779 GGYTTEAGNDYQE

-803 PASMVRS
+803 PASMVRA

-824 GTSISGISGFADGGM
+824 GTSVSGVSGFADGGM
-839 TSPSSD
+839 TTPSSN
-845 MVAPSLASM
+845 MVAPGLSSM
-854 DPALIAQLV
+854 DPALVAQLV

-876 YVVLS
+876 YVLLS
-881 QINAQQELQMNMKKI
+881 EINSQQELQSTMKKI
-896 TGKV
+896 TGKK

>member
-1 MASTV
+1 MASTI
-6 YTESVVTL
+6 YTESIVTL

-71 DYADIMKKINGSSLN
+71 DYADIMKKLNGSSLN

-122 MDEINAGIKG
+122 MDEINSGIKG

-167 VAQTQLIGDRWGQ
+167 VAQTQLIGDKWGQ

-202 KELIQN
+202 RELIQN
-208 MRDSYKVGKE
+208 MRESYKVGKE
-218 VAAILD
+218 VAAMLD
-224 EIFERNN
+224 EIFERQN
-231 SLSLKE
+231 SLSLQE

-246 NKQIMKDVSK
+246 NKQIMKDTSK
-256 TDEERLAAA
+256 TEEERLAAA

-286 AEARKMEL
+286 AEARKLEL
-294 QDRTKLSD
+294 QDRTKMSD
-302 AELEFYVKE
+302 AELEFYIRE

-322 QEYNAEVRRLENT
+322 QEYNAEVRRLEAA
-335 VKASQ
+335 VKASR
-340 MSAMWANNAVSAA
+340 STAMWADNAVAIAA
-353 QAGEQIQAAQKALR
+353 AGEQMERARQALQ
-367 DYIDTADEGLKKV
+367 DYINTADEGLKRV

-392 ELVDNYVKATVKM
+392 ELVDNYVKARVKM
-405 KNADADYYR
+405 TNADADYYR
-414 STTRTVTTINSLRKD
+414 STTRTVTTINSLRKEM
-429 ISNSRQK
+429 SSGHQK
-436 ASEDAYKKEISDVDK
+436 AADDAYKKEISEVEK
-451 HQREMQ
+451 HQKEME

-464 AKGEISEKQYQDRL
+464 AKGEISEQQYQDRL
-478 LAIQEQ
+478 ISIQEQ
-484 ALKSKMA
+484 ALRSKMA
-491 ISERYKKDTIEFQS
+491 ISERYKKETLEYQS
-505 QLLDLTIKQQEEFRK
+505 QLLDMTIKQQQEFKK
-520 LMEEAEKDAEKVFKE
+520 LLEEAEKDAEKVFQD
-535 IYEQSEAEIKEIMD
+535 IAEQSEADIKEIMD
-549 QIDVEFEAEIQH
+549 DLDAEFQAEIDH
-561 LLELVDKAKEVRDA
+561 LLELCDQAKKVRDA
-575 LDPSTALG
+575 LDPKTALG
-583 EQMQTEM
+583 EQMQTEL

-605 EFQKAK
+605 EFQRAK
-611 QALVKRYMQE
+611 HDLVKRYMQE
-621 NLNIE
+621 NLNLE

-636 AQSIIEGVSNMVTA
+636 AQSIIEGASNMVTA

-655 QAHLDARMK
+655 QARLEARMQ
-664 AEIAAVGDNAER
+664 AELSAVGDNAEAR
-676 KEEIENEYEQKKL
+676 EEIENKYEQKKL

-700 VISIAKTLAA
+700 VINIAKTLAA

-725 PGAIAAGIIGIT
+725 AGAVMAGVIGVT
-737 TAAEVA
+737 TAAEIA
-743 SIVAQKNAIMATT
+743 TIVAQKNAIMATT
-756 AGSTGSSSSST
+756 AGSTGSSSP
-767 QIGARVPTGFSS
+767 QIGARVATGYSG
-779 GGYTTPASNDYQE
+779 GGYTTEAGNDYKE

-803 PASMVRS
+803 PASMVRA

-824 GTSISGISGFADGGM
+824 GTSVSGVSGFADGGM
-839 TSPSSD
+839 TTPSSN
-845 MVAPSLASM
+845 MVAPGLSSM
-854 DPALIAQLV
+854 DPALVAQLV

-876 YVVLS
+876 YVLLS
-881 QINAQQELQMNMKKI
+881 EINSQQELQSTMKKI
-896 TGKV
+896 TGKK

>member
-1 MASTV
+1 MASTI
-6 YTESVVTL
+6 YTESIVTL

-71 DYADIMKKINGSSLN
+71 DYADIMKKLNGSSLN

-107 EFIEKSKQLKQVKAR
+107 EFIEKSKQLRQVKAR
-122 MDEINAGIKG
+122 MDEINSGIKG

-188 YNTFVADLSSGKGW
+188 YNTFVADLTSGKGW
-202 KELIQN
+202 RELFEN
-208 MRDSYKVGKE
+208 MRESYKVGKE
-218 VAAILD
+218 VAAMLD
-224 EIFERNN
+224 EIFERQN
-231 SLSLKE
+231 SLSLQE

-246 NKQIMKDVSK
+246 NKQIMKDTSK
-256 TDEERLAAA
+256 TEEERLAAA

-286 AEARKMEL
+286 AEARKLEL
-294 QDRTKLSD
+294 QDRTKMSD
-302 AELEFYVKE
+302 AELEFYIRE

-322 QEYNAEVRRLENT
+322 QEYNAEVKELEGA
-335 VKASQ
+335 VRASKF
-340 MSAMWANNAVSAA
+340 SAMWADNAVAVAA
-353 QAGEQIQAAQKALR
+353 ASQQMQQAQQALR
-367 DYIDTADEGLKKV
+367 DYINTADEGLKKV

-392 ELVDNYVKATVKM
+392 ELVDNYVKARVKM
-405 KNADADYYR
+405 TNADADYYR
-414 STTRTVTTINSLRKD
+414 STTRTVTTINSLRKEM
-429 ISNSRQK
+429 SSGHQK
-436 ASEDAYKKEISDVDK
+436 AADDAYKKEISEVDK
-451 HQREMQ
+451 HQKEME

-464 AKGEISEKQYQDRL
+464 AKGEISEQQYQNRL
-478 LAIQEQ
+478 LSIQEQ
-484 ALKSKMA
+484 ALRSKMA
-491 ISERYKKDTIEFQS
+491 ISERYKKETLEYQS
-505 QLLDLTIKQQEEFRK
+505 QLLDMTIKQQQEFKK
-520 LMEEAEKDAEKVFKE
+520 LLEEAEKDAEKVFQE
-535 IYEQSEAEIKEIMD
+535 LAEQSEADIKEIMD
-549 QIDVEFEAEIQH
+549 DLDAEFQAEIDH
-561 LLELVDKAKEVRDA
+561 LLELCDQAKKVRDA
-575 LDPSTALG
+575 LDPKTALG
-583 EQMQTEM
+583 EQMQTEL

-605 EFQKAK
+605 EFQRAK
-611 QALVKRYMQE
+611 HDLVKRYMQE
-621 NLNIE
+621 NLNLE

-636 AQSIIEGVSNMVTA
+636 AQSIIEGASNMVTA

-655 QAHLDARMK
+655 QARLEARMQ
-664 AEIAAVGDNAER
+664 AELSAVGDNAEAR
-676 KEEIENEYEQKKL
+676 EEIENKYEQKKL

-700 VISIAKTLAA
+700 VINIAKTLAA

-725 PGAIAAGIIGIT
+725 AGAVMAGVIGVT
-737 TAAEVA
+737 TAAEIA
-743 SIVAQKNAIMATT
+743 TIVAQKNAIMATT
-756 AGSTGSSSSST
+756 AGSTGSSSP
-767 QIGARVPTGFSS
+767 QIGARVATGYSG
-779 GGYTTPASNDYQE
+779 GGYTTEAGNDYKE

-803 PASMVRS
+803 PASMVRA

-824 GTSISGISGFADGGM
+824 GTSVSGVSGFADGGM
-839 TSPSSD
+839 TTPSSN
-845 MVAPSLASM
+845 MVAPGLSSM
-854 DPALIAQLV
+854 DPALVAQLV

-876 YVVLS
+876 YVLLS
-881 QINAQQELQMNMKKI
+881 EINSQQELQSTMKKI
-896 TGKV
+896 TGKK

>member
-1 MASTV
+1 MASTI
-6 YTESVVTL
+6 YTESIVTL

-71 DYADIMKKINGSSLN
+71 DYADIMKKLNGSSLN

-122 MDEINAGIKG
+122 MDEINSGIKG

-167 VAQTQLIGDRWGQ
+167 VAQTQLIGDKWGQ

-202 KELIQN
+202 RELIQN
-208 MRDSYKVGKE
+208 MRESYKVGKE
-218 VAAILD
+218 VAAMLD
-224 EIFERNN
+224 EIFERQN
-231 SLSLKE
+231 SLSLQE

-246 NKQIMKDVSK
+246 NKQIMKDTSK
-256 TDEERLAAA
+256 TEEERLAAA

-286 AEARKMEL
+286 AEARKLEL
-294 QDRTKLSD
+294 QDRTKMSD
-302 AELEFYVKE
+302 AELEFYIRE

-322 QEYNAEVRRLENT
+322 QEYNAEVRRLEAA
-335 VKASQ
+335 VKASR
-340 MSAMWANNAVSAA
+340 STAMWADNAVAIAA
-353 QAGEQIQAAQKALR
+353 AGEQMERARQALQ
-367 DYIDTADEGLKKV
+367 DYINTADEGLKKV

-392 ELVDNYVKATVKM
+392 ELVDNYVKARVKM
-405 KNADADYYR
+405 TNADADYYR
-414 STTRTVTTINSLRKD
+414 STTRTVTTINSLRKEM
-429 ISNSRQK
+429 STGHQK
-436 ASEDAYKKEISDVDK
+436 AADDAYKKEIAGVDK
-451 HQREMQ
+451 HQKEME

-464 AKGEISEKQYQDRL
+464 AKGEISEQQYQDRL
-478 LAIQEQ
+478 LSIQEQ

-491 ISERYKKDTIEFQS
+491 ISERYKKETLEYQS
-505 QLLDLTIKQQEEFRK
+505 QLLDLTIKQQQEFKK
-520 LMEEAEKDAEKVFKE
+520 LLEEAEKDAEKVFQE
-535 IYEQSEAEIKEIMD
+535 MAEQSEADIKEIMD
-549 QIDVEFEAEIQH
+549 DLDAEFQAEIDH
-561 LLELVDKAKEVRDA
+561 LLELCDQAKKVRDA
-575 LDPSTALG
+575 LDPKTALG
-583 EQMQTEM
+583 EQMQTEL

-605 EFQKAK
+605 EFQRAK
-611 QALVKRYMQE
+611 HDLVKRYMQE
-621 NLNIE
+621 NLNLE

-636 AQSIIEGVSNMVTA
+636 AQSIIEGASNMVTA

-655 QAHLDARMK
+655 QARLEARMQ
-664 AEIAAVGDNAER
+664 AELSAVGDNAEAR
-676 KEEIENEYEQKKL
+676 EEIENKYEQKKL

-700 VISIAKTLAA
+700 VINIAKTLAA

-725 PGAIAAGIIGIT
+725 AGAVMAGVIGVT
-737 TAAEVA
+737 TAAEIA
-743 SIVAQKNAIMATT
+743 TIVAQKNAIMATT
-756 AGSTGSSSSST
+756 AGSTGSSSP
-767 QIGARVPTGFSS
+767 QIGARVATGYSG
-779 GGYTTPASNDYQE
+779 GGYTTEAGNDYKE

-803 PASMVRS
+803 PASMVRA

-824 GTSISGISGFADGGM
+824 GTSVSGVSGFADGGM
-839 TSPSSD
+839 TTPSSN
-845 MVAPSLASM
+845 MVAPGLSSM
-854 DPALIAQLV
+854 DPALVAQLV

-876 YVVLS
+876 YVLLS
-881 QINAQQELQMNMKKI
+881 EINSQQELQSTMKKI
-896 TGKV
+896 TGKK

>member
-1 MASTV
+1 MASTI
-6 YTESVVTL
+6 YTESIVTL

-71 DYADIMKKINGSSLN
+71 DYADIMKKLNGSSLN

-122 MDEINAGIKG
+122 MDEINSGIKG

-167 VAQTQLIGDRWGQ
+167 VAQTQLIGDKWGQ

-188 YNTFVADLSSGKGW
+188 YNTFVADLTSGKGW
-202 KELIQN
+202 RELIEN
-208 MRDSYKVGKE
+208 MRESYKVGKE
-218 VAAILD
+218 VAAMLD
-224 EIFERNN
+224 EIFERQN
-231 SLSLKE
+231 SLSLQE

-246 NKQIMKDVSK
+246 NKQIMKDTSK
-256 TDEERLAAA
+256 TEEERLAAA

-286 AEARKMEL
+286 AEARKLEL
-294 QDRTKLSD
+294 QDRTKMSD
-302 AELEFYVKE
+302 AELEFYIRE

-322 QEYNAEVRRLENT
+322 QEYNAEVRRLEAA
-335 VKASQ
+335 VKASR
-340 MSAMWANNAVSAA
+340 STAMWADNAVAIAA
-353 QAGEQIQAAQKALR
+353 AGEQMERARQALQ
-367 DYIDTADEGLKKV
+367 DYINTADEGLKRV

-392 ELVDNYVKATVKM
+392 ELVDNYVKARVKM
-405 KNADADYYR
+405 TNADADYYR
-414 STTRTVTTINSLRKD
+414 STTRTVTTINSLRKEM
-429 ISNSRQK
+429 SSGHQK
-436 ASEDAYKKEISDVDK
+436 AADDAYKKEISEVEK
-451 HQREMQ
+451 HQKEME

-464 AKGEISEKQYQDRL
+464 AKGEISEQQYQDRL
-478 LAIQEQ
+478 ISIQEQ
-484 ALKSKMA
+484 ALRSKMA
-491 ISERYKKDTIEFQS
+491 ISERYKKETLEYQS
-505 QLLDLTIKQQEEFRK
+505 QLLDMTIKQQQEFKK
-520 LMEEAEKDAEKVFKE
+520 LLEEAEKDAEKVFQD
-535 IYEQSEAEIKEIMD
+535 IAEQSEADIKEIMD
-549 QIDVEFEAEIQH
+549 DLDAEFQAEIDH
-561 LLELVDKAKEVRDA
+561 LLELCDQAKKVRDA
-575 LDPSTALG
+575 LDPKTALG
-583 EQMQTEM
+583 EQMQTEL

-605 EFQKAK
+605 EFQRAK
-611 QALVKRYMQE
+611 HDLVKRYMQE
-621 NLNIE
+621 NLNLE

-636 AQSIIEGVSNMVTA
+636 AQSIIEGASNMVTA

-655 QAHLDARMK
+655 QARLEARMQ
-664 AEIAAVGDNAER
+664 AELSAVGDNAEAR
-676 KEEIENEYEQKKL
+676 EEIENKYEQKKL

-700 VISIAKTLAA
+700 VINIAKTLAA

-725 PGAIAAGIIGIT
+725 AGAVMAGVIGVT
-737 TAAEVA
+737 TAAEIA
-743 SIVAQKNAIMATT
+743 TIVAQKNAIMATT
-756 AGSTGSSSSST
+756 AGSTGSSSP
-767 QIGARVPTGFSS
+767 QIGARVATGYSG
-779 GGYTTPASNDYQE
+779 GGYTTEAGNDYQE

-803 PASMVRS
+803 PASMVRA

-824 GTSISGISGFADGGM
+824 GTSVSGVSGFADGGM
-839 TSPSSD
+839 TTPSSN
-845 MVAPSLASM
+845 MVAPGLSSM
-854 DPALIAQLV
+854 DPALVAQLV

-876 YVVLS
+876 YVLLS
-881 QINAQQELQMNMKKI
+881 EINSQQELQSTMKKI
-896 TGKV
+896 TGKK

>member
-1 MASTV
+1 MASTI
-6 YTESVVTL
+6 YTESIVTL

-71 DYADIMKKINGSSLN
+71 DYADIMKKLNGSSLN

-122 MDEINAGIKG
+122 MDEINSGIKG

-167 VAQTQLIGDRWGQ
+167 VAQTQLIGDKWGQ

-188 YNTFVADLSSGKGW
+188 YNTFVADLTSGKGW
-202 KELIQN
+202 KELIEN
-208 MRDSYKVGKE
+208 MRESYKVGKE
-218 VAAILD
+218 VAAMLD
-224 EIFERNN
+224 EIFERQN
-231 SLSLKE
+231 SLSLME

-246 NKQIMKDVSK
+246 NKQIMRDTSK
-256 TDEERLAAA
+256 SEEERLAAA
-265 EEAMRLERELANERK
+265 EEAMRLEKELAEQKK

-302 AELEFYVKE
+302 AELEFYVRQ

-322 QEYNAEVRRLENT
+322 QEYNAHVKELEGA
-335 VKASQ
+335 VKASKF
-340 MSAMWANNAVSAA
+340 SAMWADNAVAVAA
-353 QAGEQIQAAQKALR
+353 ASQQMQQAQQALR
-367 DYIDTADEGLKKV
+367 DYINTADEGLKKV

-392 ELVDNYVKATVKM
+392 ELVDNYVKARVKM
-405 KNADADYYR
+405 TNADAEYYR
-414 STTRTVTTINSLRKD
+414 STTKTVTTINSLRKEM
-429 ISNSRQK
+429 SSGHQK
-436 ASEDAYKKEISDVDK
+436 AADDAYKKEISEVDK
-451 HQREMQ
+451 HQKEME

-464 AKGEISEKQYQDRL
+464 AKGEISEQQYQNRL
-478 LAIQEQ
+478 LSIQEQ
-484 ALKSKMA
+484 ALRSKMA
-491 ISERYKKDTIEFQS
+491 ISERYKKETLEYQS
-505 QLLDLTIKQQEEFRK
+505 QLLDMTIKQQQEFKK
-520 LMEEAEKDAEKVFKE
+520 LLEEAEKDAEKVFQE
-535 IYEQSEAEIKEIMD
+535 LAEQSEADIKEIMD
-549 QIDVEFEAEIQH
+549 DLDAEFQAEIDH
-561 LLELVDKAKEVRDA
+561 LLELCDQAKKVRDA
-575 LDPSTALG
+575 LDPKTALG
-583 EQMQTEM
+583 EQMQTEL

-605 EFQKAK
+605 EFQRAK
-611 QALVKRYMQE
+611 HDLVKRYMQE
-621 NLNIE
+621 NLNLE

-636 AQSIIEGVSNMVTA
+636 AQSIIEGASNMVTA

-655 QAHLDARMK
+655 QARLEARMQ
-664 AEIAAVGDNAER
+664 AELSAVGDNAEAR
-676 KEEIENEYEQKKL
+676 EEIENKYEQKKL

-700 VISIAKTLAA
+700 VINIAKTLAA

-725 PGAIAAGIIGIT
+725 AGAVMAGVIGVT
-737 TAAEVA
+737 TAAEIA
-743 SIVAQKNAIMATT
+743 TIVAQKNAIMATT
-756 AGSTGSSSSST
+756 AGSTGSSSP
-767 QIGARVPTGFSS
+767 QIGARVATGYSG
-779 GGYTTPASNDYQE
+779 GGYTTEAGNDYKE

-803 PASMVRS
+803 PASMVRA

-824 GTSISGISGFADGGM
+824 GTSVSGVSGFADGGM
-839 TSPSSD
+839 TTPSSN
-845 MVAPSLASM
+845 MVAPGLSSM
-854 DPALIAQLV
+854 DPALVAQLV

-876 YVVLS
+876 YVLLS
-881 QINAQQELQMNMKKI
+881 EINSQQELQSTMKKI
-896 TGKV
+896 TGKK

>member
-1 MASTV
+1 MASTI
-6 YTESVVTL
+6 YTESIVTL

-71 DYADIMKKINGSSLN
+71 DYADIMKKLNGSSLN

-122 MDEINAGIKG
+122 MDEINSGIKG

-167 VAQTQLIGDRWGQ
+167 VAQTQLIGDKWGQ

-188 YNTFVADLSSGKGW
+188 YNTFVADLTSGKGW
-202 KELIQN
+202 KELIEN
-208 MRDSYKVGKE
+208 MRESYKVGKE
-218 VAAILD
+218 VAAMLD
-224 EIFERNN
+224 EIFERQN
-231 SLSLKE
+231 SLSLME

-246 NKQIMKDVSK
+246 NKQIMKDTSK
-256 TDEERLAAA
+256 SEEERLAAA
-265 EEAMRLERELANERK
+265 EEAMRLEKELAEQKK

-302 AELEFYVKE
+302 AELEFYVRQ

-322 QEYNAEVRRLENT
+322 QEYNAHVKELEAA
-335 VKASQ
+335 VKASKF
-340 MSAMWANNAVSAA
+340 SAMWADNAVAVAA
-353 QAGEQIQAAQKALR
+353 ASQQMQQAQQALQ
-367 DYIDTADEGLKKV
+367 DYINTADEGLKKV

-392 ELVDNYVKATVKM
+392 ELVDNYVKARVKM
-405 KNADADYYR
+405 TNADAEYYR
-414 STTRTVTTINSLRKD
+414 STTKTVTTINSLRKEM
-429 ISNSRQK
+429 SSGHQK
-436 ASEDAYKKEISDVDK
+436 AADDAYKKEISEVEK
-451 HQREMQ
+451 HQKEME

-464 AKGEISEKQYQDRL
+464 AKGEISEQQYQDRL
-478 LAIQEQ
+478 ISIQEQ
-484 ALKSKMA
+484 ALRSKMA
-491 ISERYKKDTIEFQS
+491 ISERYKKETLEYQS
-505 QLLDLTIKQQEEFRK
+505 QLLDLTIKQQQEFKK
-520 LMEEAEKDAEKVFKE
+520 LLEEAEKDAEKVFQE
-535 IYEQSEAEIKEIMD
+535 LAEQSEADIKEIMD
-549 QIDVEFEAEIQH
+549 DLDSEFQAEIDH
-561 LLELVDKAKEVRDA
+561 LLELCDQAKKVRDA
-575 LDPSTALG
+575 LDPKTALG
-583 EQMQTEM
+583 EQMQTEL

-605 EFQKAK
+605 EFQRAK
-611 QALVKRYMQE
+611 HDLVKRYMQE
-621 NLNIE
+621 NLNLE

-636 AQSIIEGVSNMVTA
+636 AQSIIEGASNMVTA

-655 QAHLDARMK
+655 QARLEARMQ
-664 AEIAAVGDNAER
+664 AELSAVGDNAEAR
-676 KEEIENEYEQKKL
+676 EEIENKYEQKKL

-700 VISIAKTLAA
+700 VINIAKTLAA

-725 PGAIAAGIIGIT
+725 AGAVMAGVIGVT
-737 TAAEVA
+737 TAAEIA
-743 SIVAQKNAIMATT
+743 TIVAQKNAIMATT
-756 AGSTGSSSSST
+756 AGSTGSSSP
-767 QIGARVPTGFSS
+767 QIGARVATGYSG
-779 GGYTTPASNDYQE
+779 GGYTTEAGNDYQE

-803 PASMVRS
+803 PASMVRA

-824 GTSISGISGFADGGM
+824 GTSVSGVSGFADGGM
-839 TSPSSD
+839 TTPSSN
-845 MVAPSLASM
+845 MVAPGLSSM
-854 DPALIAQLV
+854 DPALVAQLV

-876 YVVLS
+876 YVLLS
-881 QINAQQELQMNMKKI
+881 EINSQQELQSTMKKI
-896 TGKV
+896 TGKK

>member
-1 MASTV
+1 MASTI
-6 YTESVVTL
+6 YTESIVTL

-71 DYADIMKKINGSSLN
+71 DYADIMKKLNGSSLN

-122 MDEINAGIKG
+122 MDEINSGIKG

-167 VAQTQLIGDRWGQ
+167 VAQTQLIGDKWGQ

-188 YNTFVADLSSGKGW
+188 YNTFVADLTSGKGW
-202 KELIQN
+202 KELIEN
-208 MRDSYKVGKE
+208 MRESYKVGKE
-218 VAAILD
+218 VAAMLD
-224 EIFERNN
+224 EIFERQN
-231 SLSLKE
+231 SLSLME

-246 NKQIMKDVSK
+246 NKQIMKDTSK
-256 TDEERLAAA
+256 SEEERLAAA
-265 EEAMRLERELANERK
+265 EEAMRLEKELAEQKK

-302 AELEFYVKE
+302 AELEFYVRQ

-322 QEYNAEVRRLENT
+322 QEYNAHVKELEAA
-335 VKASQ
+335 VKASKF
-340 MSAMWANNAVSAA
+340 SAMWADNAVAVAA
-353 QAGEQIQAAQKALR
+353 ASQQMQQAQQALQ
-367 DYIDTADEGLKKV
+367 DYINTADEGLKKV

-392 ELVDNYVKATVKM
+392 ELVDNYVKARVKM
-405 KNADADYYR
+405 TNADAEYYR
-414 STTRTVTTINSLRKD
+414 STTKTVTTINSLRKEM
-429 ISNSRQK
+429 SSGHQK
-436 ASEDAYKKEISDVDK
+436 AADDAYKKEISEVEK
-451 HQREMQ
+451 HQKEME

-464 AKGEISEKQYQDRL
+464 AKGEISEQQYQDRL
-478 LAIQEQ
+478 ISIQEQ
-484 ALKSKMA
+484 ALRSKMA
-491 ISERYKKDTIEFQS
+491 ISERYKKETLEYQS
-505 QLLDLTIKQQEEFRK
+505 QLLDLTIKQQQEFKK
-520 LMEEAEKDAEKVFKE
+520 LLEEAEKDAEKVFQE
-535 IYEQSEAEIKEIMD
+535 LAEQSEADIKEIMD
-549 QIDVEFEAEIQH
+549 DLDAEFQAEIDH
-561 LLELVDKAKEVRDA
+561 LLELCDQAKKVRDA
-575 LDPSTALG
+575 LDPKTALG
-583 EQMQTEM
+583 EQMQTEL

-605 EFQKAK
+605 EFQRAK
-611 QALVKRYMQE
+611 HDLVKRYMQE
-621 NLNIE
+621 NLNLE

-636 AQSIIEGVSNMVTA
+636 AQSIIEGASNMVTA

-655 QAHLDARMK
+655 QARLEARMQ
-664 AEIAAVGDNAER
+664 AELSAVGDNAEAR
-676 KEEIENEYEQKKL
+676 EEIENKYEQKKL

-700 VISIAKTLAA
+700 VINIAKTLAA

-725 PGAIAAGIIGIT
+725 AGAVMAGVIGVT
-737 TAAEVA
+737 TAAEIA
-743 SIVAQKNAIMATT
+743 TIVAQKNAIMATT
-756 AGSTGSSSSST
+756 AGSTGSSSP
-767 QIGARVPTGFSS
+767 QIGARVATGYSG
-779 GGYTTPASNDYQE
+779 GGYTTEAGNDYKE

-803 PASMVRS
+803 PASMVRA

-824 GTSISGISGFADGGM
+824 GTSVSGVSGFADGGM
-839 TSPSSD
+839 TTPSSN
-845 MVAPSLASM
+845 MVAPGLSSM
-854 DPALIAQLV
+854 DPALVAQLV

-876 YVVLS
+876 YVLLS
-881 QINAQQELQMNMKKI
+881 EINSQQELQSTMKKI
-896 TGKV
+896 TGKK

>member
-1 MASTV
+1 MASTI
-6 YTESVVTL
+6 YTESIVTL

-71 DYADIMKKINGSSLN
+71 DYADIMKKLNGSSLN

-122 MDEINAGIKG
+122 MDEINSGIKG

-167 VAQTQLIGDRWGQ
+167 VAQTQLIGDKWGQ

-188 YNTFVADLSSGKGW
+188 YNTFVADLTSGKGW
-202 KELIQN
+202 KELIEN
-208 MRDSYKVGKE
+208 MRESYKVGKE
-218 VAAILD
+218 VAAMLD
-224 EIFERNN
+224 EIFERQN
-231 SLSLKE
+231 SLSLME

-246 NKQIMKDVSK
+246 NKQIMKDTSK
-256 TDEERLAAA
+256 SEEERLAAA
-265 EEAMRLERELANERK
+265 EEAMRLEKELAEQKK

-302 AELEFYVKE
+302 AELEFYVRQ

-322 QEYNAEVRRLENT
+322 QEYNAHVKELEAA
-335 VKASQ
+335 VKASKF
-340 MSAMWANNAVSAA
+340 SAMWADNAVAVAA
-353 QAGEQIQAAQKALR
+353 ASQQMQQAQQALQ
-367 DYIDTADEGLKKV
+367 DYINTADEGLKKV

-392 ELVDNYVKATVKM
+392 ELVDNYVKARVKM
-405 KNADADYYR
+405 TNADAEYYR
-414 STTRTVTTINSLRKD
+414 STTKTVTTINSLRKEM
-429 ISNSRQK
+429 SSGHQK
-436 ASEDAYKKEISDVDK
+436 AADDAYKKEISEVEK
-451 HQREMQ
+451 HQKEME

-464 AKGEISEKQYQDRL
+464 AKGEISEQQYQDRL
-478 LAIQEQ
+478 ISIQEQ
-484 ALKSKMA
+484 ALRSKMA
-491 ISERYKKDTIEFQS
+491 ISERYKKETLEYQS
-505 QLLDLTIKQQEEFRK
+505 QLLDLTIKQQQEFKK
-520 LMEEAEKDAEKVFKE
+520 LLEEAEKDAEKVFQE
-535 IYEQSEAEIKEIMD
+535 LAEQSEADIKEIMD
-549 QIDVEFEAEIQH
+549 DLDAEFQAEIDH
-561 LLELVDKAKEVRDA
+561 LLELCDQAKKVRDA
-575 LDPSTALG
+575 LDPKTALG
-583 EQMQTEM
+583 EQMQTEL

-605 EFQKAK
+605 EFQRAK
-611 QALVKRYMQE
+611 HDLVKRYMQE
-621 NLNIE
+621 NLNLE

-636 AQSIIEGVSNMVTA
+636 AQSIIEGASNMVTA

-655 QAHLDARMK
+655 QARLEARMQ
-664 AEIAAVGDNAER
+664 AELSAVGDNAEAR
-676 KEEIENEYEQKKL
+676 EEIENKYEQKKL

-700 VISIAKTLAA
+700 VINIAKTLAA

-725 PGAIAAGIIGIT
+725 AGAVMAGVIGVT
-737 TAAEVA
+737 TAAEIA
-743 SIVAQKNAIMATT
+743 TIVAQKNAIMATT
-756 AGSTGSSSSST
+756 AGSTGSSSP
-767 QIGARVPTGFSS
+767 QIGARVATGYSG
-779 GGYTTPASNDYQE
+779 GGYTTEAGNDYQE

-803 PASMVRS
+803 PASMVRA

-824 GTSISGISGFADGGM
+824 GTSVSGVSGFADGGM
-839 TSPSSD
+839 TTPSSN
-845 MVAPSLASM
+845 MVAPGLSSM
-854 DPALIAQLV
+854 DPALVAQLV

-876 YVVLS
+876 YVLLS
-881 QINAQQELQMNMKKI
+881 EINSQQELQSTMKKI
-896 TGKV
+896 TGKK

>member
-1 MASTV
+1 MASTI
-6 YTESVVTL
+6 YTESIVTL

-71 DYADIMKKINGSSLN
+71 DYADIMKKLNGSSLN

-122 MDEINAGIKG
+122 MDEINSGIKG

-167 VAQTQLIGDRWGQ
+167 VAQTQLIGDKWGQ

-188 YNTFVADLSSGKGW
+188 YNTFVADLTSGKGW
-202 KELIQN
+202 KELIEN
-208 MRDSYKVGKE
+208 MRESYKVGKE
-218 VAAILD
+218 VAAMLD
-224 EIFERNN
+224 EIFERQN
-231 SLSLKE
+231 SLSLQE

-246 NKQIMKDVSK
+246 NKQIMKDTSK
-256 TDEERLAAA
+256 TEEERLAAA

-286 AEARKMEL
+286 AEARKLEL
-294 QDRTKLSD
+294 QDRTKMSD
-302 AELEFYVKE
+302 AELEFYIRE

-322 QEYNAEVRRLENT
+322 QEYNAEVRRLEAA
-335 VKASQ
+335 VKASR
-340 MSAMWANNAVSAA
+340 STAMWADNAVAIAA
-353 QAGEQIQAAQKALR
+353 AGEQMERARQALQ
-367 DYIDTADEGLKKV
+367 DYINTADEGLKRV

-392 ELVDNYVKATVKM
+392 ELVDNYVKARVKM
-405 KNADADYYR
+405 TNADADYYR
-414 STTRTVTTINSLRKD
+414 STTRTVTTINSLRKEM
-429 ISNSRQK
+429 SSGHQK
-436 ASEDAYKKEISDVDK
+436 AADDAYKKEISEVEK
-451 HQREMQ
+451 HQKEME

-464 AKGEISEKQYQDRL
+464 AKGEISEQQYQDRL
-478 LAIQEQ
+478 ISIQEQ
-484 ALKSKMA
+484 ALRSKMA
-491 ISERYKKDTIEFQS
+491 ISERYKKETLEYQS
-505 QLLDLTIKQQEEFRK
+505 QLLDMTIKQQQEFKK
-520 LMEEAEKDAEKVFKE
+520 LLEEAEKDAEKVFQD
-535 IYEQSEAEIKEIMD
+535 IAEQSEADIKEIMD
-549 QIDVEFEAEIQH
+549 DLDAEFQAEIDH
-561 LLELVDKAKEVRDA
+561 LLELCDQAKKVRDA
-575 LDPSTALG
+575 LDPKTALG
-583 EQMQTEM
+583 EQMQTEL

-605 EFQKAK
+605 EFQRAK
-611 QALVKRYMQE
+611 HDLVKRYMQE
-621 NLNIE
+621 NLNLE

-636 AQSIIEGVSNMVTA
+636 AQSIIEGASNMVTA

-655 QAHLDARMK
+655 QARLEARMQ
-664 AEIAAVGDNAER
+664 AELSAVGDNAEAR
-676 KEEIENEYEQKKL
+676 EEIENKYEQKKL

-700 VISIAKTLAA
+700 VINIAKTLAA

-725 PGAIAAGIIGIT
+725 AGAVMAGVIGVT
-737 TAAEVA
+737 TAAEIA
-743 SIVAQKNAIMATT
+743 TIVAQKNAIMATT
-756 AGSTGSSSSST
+756 AGSTGSSSP
-767 QIGARVPTGFSS
+767 QIGARVATGYSG
-779 GGYTTPASNDYQE
+779 GGYTTEAGNDYKE

-803 PASMVRS
+803 PASMVRA

-824 GTSISGISGFADGGM
+824 GTSVSGVSGFADGGM
-839 TSPSSD
+839 TTPSSN
-845 MVAPSLASM
+845 MVAPGLSSM
-854 DPALIAQLV
+854 DPALVAQLV

-876 YVVLS
+876 YVLLS
-881 QINAQQELQMNMKKI
+881 EINSQQELQSTMKKI
-896 TGKV
+896 TGKK

>member
-1 MASTV
+1 MASTI
-6 YTESVVTL
+6 YTESIVTL

-71 DYADIMKKINGSSLN
+71 DYADIMKKLNGSSLN

-122 MDEINAGIKG
+122 MDEINSGIKG

-167 VAQTQLIGDRWGQ
+167 VAQTQLIGDKWGQ

-188 YNTFVADLSSGKGW
+188 YNTFVADLTSGKGW
-202 KELIQN
+202 KELIEN
-208 MRDSYKVGKE
+208 MRESYKVGKE
-218 VAAILD
+218 VAAMLD
-224 EIFERNN
+224 EIFERQN
-231 SLSLKE
+231 SLSLME

-246 NKQIMKDVSK
+246 NKQIMKDTSK
-256 TDEERLAAA
+256 SEEERLAAA
-265 EEAMRLERELANERK
+265 EEAMRLEKELAEQKK

-302 AELEFYVKE
+302 AELEFYVRQ

-322 QEYNAEVRRLENT
+322 QEYNAHVKELEAA
-335 VKASQ
+335 VKASRF
-340 MSAMWANNAVSAA
+340 SAMWADNAVAVAA
-353 QAGEQIQAAQKALR
+353 ASQQMQQAQQALQ
-367 DYIDTADEGLKKV
+367 DYINTADEGLKKV

-392 ELVDNYVKATVKM
+392 ELVDNYVKARVKM
-405 KNADADYYR
+405 TNADAEYYR
-414 STTRTVTTINSLRKD
+414 STTKTVTTINSLRKEM
-429 ISNSRQK
+429 SSGHQK
-436 ASEDAYKKEISDVDK
+436 AADDAYKKEISEVEK
-451 HQREMQ
+451 HQKEME

-464 AKGEISEKQYQDRL
+464 AKGEISEQQYQDRL
-478 LAIQEQ
+478 ISIQEQ
-484 ALKSKMA
+484 ALRSKMA
-491 ISERYKKDTIEFQS
+491 ISERYKKETLEYQS
-505 QLLDLTIKQQEEFRK
+505 QLLDLTIKQQQEFKK
-520 LMEEAEKDAEKVFKE
+520 LLEEAEKDAEKVFQE
-535 IYEQSEAEIKEIMD
+535 LAEQSEADIKEIMD
-549 QIDVEFEAEIQH
+549 DLDAEFQAEIDH
-561 LLELVDKAKEVRDA
+561 LLELCDQAKKVRDA
-575 LDPSTALG
+575 LDPKTALG
-583 EQMQTEM
+583 EQMQTEL

-605 EFQKAK
+605 EFQRAK
-611 QALVKRYMQE
+611 HDLVKRYMQE
-621 NLNIE
+621 NLNLE

-636 AQSIIEGVSNMVTA
+636 AQSIIEGASNMVTA

-655 QAHLDARMK
+655 QARLEARMQ
-664 AEIAAVGDNAER
+664 AELSAVGDNAEAR
-676 KEEIENEYEQKKL
+676 EEIENKYEQKKL

-700 VISIAKTLAA
+700 VINIAKTLAA

-725 PGAIAAGIIGIT
+725 AGAVMAGVIGVT
-737 TAAEVA
+737 TAAEIA
-743 SIVAQKNAIMATT
+743 TIVAQKNAIMATT
-756 AGSTGSSSSST
+756 AGSTGSSSP
-767 QIGARVPTGFSS
+767 QIGARVATGYSG
-779 GGYTTPASNDYQE
+779 GGYTTEAGNDYQE

-803 PASMVRS
+803 PASMVRA

-824 GTSISGISGFADGGM
+824 GTSVSGVSGFADGGM
-839 TSPSSD
+839 TTPSSN
-845 MVAPSLASM
+845 MVAPGLSSM
-854 DPALIAQLV
+854 DPALVAQLV

-876 YVVLS
+876 YVLLS
-881 QINAQQELQMNMKKI
+881 EINSQQELQSTMKKI
-896 TGKV
+896 TGKK